1 MKNKHILANFDVVSP
16 QKIRNPFYADYNP
29 ISANLNMDSLDKFK
43 KEYQSQP
50 NLKVP
55 QLGYQENYD
64 QFQNRNIQ
72 NENDSN
78 ELAKNLANFYGVT
91 PPRTG

>member
-1 MKNKHILANFDVVSP
+1 MFLANFNVVSP

-29 ISANLNMDSLDKFK
+29 IYENQNIDSLDKFK
-43 KEYQSQP
+43 NEFQSQP

-55 QLGYQENYD
+55 KLGYQENYD
-64 QFQNRNIQ
+64 QFQRRNLQ
-72 NENDSN
+72 NEDNSN